1 MRAASYPGVR
11 KGKHPFIR
19 NLRVMQSSAGKR
31 NVVENF
37 NDGEKNQSSHLKVK
51 ESLSRSK
58 FERAWASQ
66 HKARLPQVPGSPG
79 EQGVDSIMMER
90 REFTEGV

>member
-1 MRAASYPGVR
+1 
-11 KGKHPFIR
+11 
-19 NLRVMQSSAGKR
+19 MQSSAGKR

-37 NDGEKNQSSHLKVK
+37 NDGEKNQSSHLIVK

-66 HKARLPQVPGSPG
+66 HKASLPQVPGSPG
-79 EQGVDSIMMER
+79 EQGVDSIMREL

>member
-1 MRAASYPGVR
+1 M
-11 KGKHPFIR
+11 
-19 NLRVMQSSAGKR
+19 
-31 NVVENF
+31 ENF

-66 HKARLPQVPGSPG
+66 YKARLPQVPGSPG
-79 EQGVDSIMMER
+79 EQGVDSIKTEQVVWGGVREEKTHQPKPMMICLLEVL
-90 REFTEGV
+90 FV